1 MILYLDTSSLVK
13 LYLEEV
19 YSDSVQDWVREA
31 EIVATSRV
39 AFPEAMSAI
48 GRRSRNGDVDATGFK
63 QVCKALKEQWKQ
75 LAIIDMD
82 EFAAGALAVKHGLRG
97 FDAIHLDAALA
108 VREQADEIFIAFSS
122 FDERLNAAAMAEGF
136 EIFGPES
143 L

>member
-31 EIVATSRV
+31 EIVATFRV

-63 QVCKALKEQWKQ
+63 QVCKALKDQWKQ
-75 LAIIDMD
+75 LAVIDMCQI
-82 EFAAGALAVKHGLRG
+82 VQHTKK
-97 FDAIHLDAALA
+97 
-108 VREQADEIFIAFSS
+108 
-122 FDERLNAAAMAEGF
+122 ERIITKARNTENTKRSISNLKV
-136 EIFGPES
+136 
-143 L
+143 